1 MEQAIIVF
9 DAFDAFDVE
18 IFIFQNNMQGEV
30 VKVIKPFLQF
40 LKVYDAH

>member
-1 MEQAIIVF
+1 MGQAIIVF
-9 DAFDAFDVE
+9 DVE
-18 IFIFQNNMQGEV
+18 ILIFQNNMWHEV